1 MLGVSMKTYIR
12 AVDTKKEREA
22 QLIDRVHSANMSER
36 KGVKK
41 KKKRSELQE
50 QMQSQ
55 QANTYEV
62 MSEVILCTGVGCE
75 GKDLD
80 AT

>member
-1 MLGVSMKTYIR
+1 
-12 AVDTKKEREA
+12 
-22 QLIDRVHSANMSER
+22 MSHWE
-36 KGVKK
+36 GVKK
-41 KKKRSELQE
+41 KKKRSELWE

-62 MSEVILCTGVGCE
+62 MSEVIQSTGVGCE